1 MRFGKLEIAVKKIN
15 PERIS
20 ISVFPISGFF
30 LVCAAGME

>member
-1 MRFGKLEIAVKKIN
+1 MRFRTLEIAVRKIN
-15 PERIS
+15 LERIS